1 MDKAEY
7 QRILIPTDMSDF
19 ANLALRYGALF
30 RERAA
35 SRLTLLYADE
45 LYLPVDL
52 LEAPLGYYL
61 ENAPQG
67 REKLQSKFNDYGK
80 NVIGGAFETVVVQD
94 TPTRAILNTAA
105 DVSANLIIM
114 GTHGRRGLRR
124 AILGSVTENVLH
136 ETETPVLTVTP
147 ALMKPRDQVAIR
159 RILCPVNFTHV
170 ARSSLARACDL
181 AQMFDAEL
189 TVMYVVEGID
199 AERAPEVEEAFRQ
212 WVDPHVRDQCN
223 FSRLFIRDGDPAERV
238 LNTAAENGTDLI
250 VIGAQHKFFSDATII
265 GTTTQRITRFAKCA
279 VLTVVRKARQEVFEM
294 QEEDALAGM
303 TM

>member
-1 MDKAEY
+1 METSGY

-30 RERAA
+30 REKAGA
-35 SRLTLLYADE
+35 HLTLLYADE

-61 ENAPQG
+61 ENAPQS
-67 REKLQSKFNDYGK
+67 REKLQAKFSEYGK
-80 NVIGGAFETVVVQD
+80 SIIGGSFETAIVQD

-105 DVSANLIIM
+105 DTKADLVIM

-136 ETETPVLTVTP
+136 ESDVPVLTVTP
-147 ALMKPRDQVAIR
+147 ALMKDRDKVAIS

-170 ARSSLARACDL
+170 ARVGL
-181 AQMFDAEL
+181 AQACELAQLFGAKL

-199 AERAPEVEEAFRQ
+199 AERAPEVEAAFRQ
-212 WVDPHVRDQCN
+212 WIAPHVRENCD
-223 FSRLFIRDGDPAERV
+223 FSRLFIKDGDPAERV
-238 LNTAAENGTDLI
+238 LDTATQTGADLI

-265 GTTTQRITRFAKCA
+265 GTTTQRITRFARCP
-279 VLTVVRKARQEVFEM
+279 VLTVARKARAEVFELK
-294 QEEDALAGM
+294 EEEQLAGM